1 MSLNRAWGSLFDAGE
16 VRMSFVK
23 NLWGSSKRDS
33 QPRTI
38 TKEPP
43 TEKRQQPRFTSQFRS
58 TISGGQ
64 GEGQGRTL
72 DLSAGGCMIE
82 ADFPVVV
89 GAAFECRI
97 YVPGLDWP
105 LRIDEAQVRWVKANT
120 FGIQFMKLH
129 PDEEA
134 KLKRVIANLNE
145 ELQS

>member
-1 MSLNRAWGSLFDAGE
+1 
-16 VRMSFVK
+16 MSFVK
-23 NLWGSSKRDS
+23 NLWNSSMKHP
-33 QPRTI
+33 QPRMI
-38 TKEPP
+38 IEEPP

-58 TISGGQ
+58 TISGGL

-72 DLSAGGCMIE
+72 DLSTGGCMIE
-82 ADFPVVV
+82 TDFPVVE
-89 GAAFECRI
+89 GASFECRI

-120 FGIQFMKLH
+120 FGIQFKKIH

-145 ELQS
+145 ELQA

>member
-1 MSLNRAWGSLFDAGE
+1 MALA
-16 VRMSFVK
+16 K
-23 NLWGSSKRDS
+23 QKRDS
-33 QPRTI
+33 SKQSSSPLTI
-38 TKEPP
+38 KDKSR

-82 ADFPVVV
+82 TDLSVAV
-89 GAAFECRI
+89 GAVLECRI

-105 LRIDEAQVRWVKANT
+105 LRINEAQVRWVKGNT
-120 FGIQFMKLH
+120 FGIQFIKLH

-134 KLKRVIANLNE
+134 KLKQVIADLDE
-145 ELQS
+145 ELKA